1 MKTAIRTE
9 RYIYVA
15 LSALIVLLVLM
26 PAVDAAVGEAF
37 KIETEPMG
45 AKIWIDGN
53 YRGLSDKDTVF
64 YSFETGDHLVRLE
77 LDGYEPYE
85 VVKTVSEG
93 ASEIVYHKFKPIQ
106 TTGQIGFYSVPTGA
120 EIYLDGRYVGKT
132 PYTMDKVEP
141 GTYTVVIKHRG
152 YEDWTGSVNVEAG
165 KLSEVNA
172 DMVLADVPISI
183 KTQPEGFDLYIDGE
197 YVGKTPYTGTISQGK
212 HTFRAEKL
220 GYRTVEETFYV
231 GFEGVVRMYVPETT
245 VLEAMAEVEATITA
259 NLKYNPALAKQ
270 LLRQAREAYDL
281 KDYDTAINLTQQAMN
296 AAEDVD
302 LDGVKNADDIVAG
315 IENSK
320 IYVLP
325 FIIAFV
331 LIVLFAANFMRH
343 RVKPV
348 IVLEVPKALRAEG
361 ESPQYVKLSVDAKGG
376 AYRAFVC
383 TVYLDDESMEHFVEP
398 GSYEVLIAGTHRTLG
413 DHRVAVEL
421 KISKTR
427 YGVTTARSE
436 ESYTVFDDENIIDS
450 DSMSLIEGEGAD
462 GVGGAGIGGKSKP
475 KRFDLGALF
484 SGTSGAS
491 GTKGKASAKSGKD
504 SAKDSKKDSKKES
517 RKESKTDTGTES
529 KKDSAKDSKT
539 ESKTDTKTDSA
550 KDKGKESKADT
561 KAAAK
566 SDAKTDTKADTKP
579 DAPKDAA
586 TESKTEK
593 VTESSPESTTEK
605 GDAKKDA
612 KTDAKSDEKSGEKK

>member
-1 MKTAIRTE
+1 M
-9 RYIYVA
+9 A
-15 LSALIVLLVLM
+15 LSALILLLILM

-436 ESYTVFDDENIIDS
+436 ETYTVFDDENIIDS

-462 GVGGAGIGGKSKP
+462 GTGIGAGGKSKP

-491 GTKGKASAKSGKD
+491 GTKGK
-504 SAKDSKKDSKKES
+504 
-517 RKESKTDTGTES
+517 
-529 KKDSAKDSKT
+529 
-539 ESKTDTKTDSA
+539 
-550 KDKGKESKADT
+550 
-561 KAAAK
+561 
-566 SDAKTDTKADTKP
+566 
-579 DAPKDAA
+579 
-586 TESKTEK
+586 
-593 VTESSPESTTEK
+593 
-605 GDAKKDA
+605 
-612 KTDAKSDEKSGEKK
+612 